1 MRKIS
6 MATAAL
12 AALSVPALSAP
23 ALAQQPQAPQQAAS
37 RPIQPVDLPA
47 SAAAS
52 VNVPAADRSADEEYS
67 PLDNQAENARTES
80 EDANEEGLRDT
91 RRPRMDPRDEA
102 IVRSMP
108 DRREIEDM
116 TGVAARAADAILD
129 TPVGPLR
136 EAIEGRK
143 LSRRERQETL
153 GDRASK
159 DDPYFRERM
168 RDQIGVASVAVGA
181 LAEQMAVMAPVLR
194 RTLEDVERRVE
205 DAARGVPPR
214 EYDRR
219 DDPNRD

>member
-1 MRKIS
+1 

-12 AALSVPALSAP
+12 AALSAP
-23 ALAQQPQAPQQAAS
+23 ALAQQPVQQVQKPVEA
-37 RPIQPVDLPA
+37 VDLPA
-47 SAAAS
+47 SHAAE
-52 VNVPAADRSADEEYS
+52 AARDEEYLPVEERGDIAS
-67 PLDNQAENARTES
+67 PGQ
-80 EDANEEGLRDT
+80 
-91 RRPRMDPRDEA
+91 RMDPRDEA

-116 TGVAARAADAILD
+116 TGAAGRAVDAILD

-153 GDRASK
+153 GDRAAK
-159 DDPYFRERM
+159 DDPYFRDRM

-214 EYDRR
+214 DYDRR
-219 DDPNRD
+219 DAPDRD